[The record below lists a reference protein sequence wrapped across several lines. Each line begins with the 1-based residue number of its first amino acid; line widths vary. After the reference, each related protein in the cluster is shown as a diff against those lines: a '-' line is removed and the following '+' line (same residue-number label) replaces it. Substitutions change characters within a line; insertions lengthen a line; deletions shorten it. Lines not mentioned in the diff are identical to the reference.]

1 MTQKTTIENQTRQ
14 QIAEFLPE
22 AIELTV
28 TSYKKFMRDGPKEK
42 TENSRRTGSENA
54 FTDHHKSA
62 KIAISHIELL
72 IKLAKWADLPDQE
85 IIGEKGA
92 EYLQS
97 LMVKA
102 EAEID
107 AYEDESEIEE

>member
-22 AIELTV
+22 AIELAIK
-28 TSYKKFMRDGPKEK
+28 SYKKFMRDGPKEII
-42 TENSRRTGSENA
+42 ENSKKTISGNA

-92 EYLQS
+92 QYLQS

-107 AYEDESEIEE
+107 AYEDEGEIEE